1 MGPDGSRGRKFQNHK
16 TTRSQ
21 DCVLCEDVTRLEVAG
36 WPLCVRCFN
45 LESRSRNVKIKEC
58 SVKLKNVRINEYLK
72 KQSAKDLD
80 NMKIEA
86 KDKIKKL
93 NIVERLKSTP
103 ATE

>member
-1 MGPDGSRGRKFQNHK
+1 M
-16 TTRSQ
+16 RSQ
-21 DCVLCEDVTRLEVAG
+21 DCVLCEDVPRLEVAG

-45 LESRSRNVKIKEC
+45 LESRSKNIKVKEC
-58 SVKLKNVRINEYLK
+58 AVKLKNVRINEYLK
-72 KQSAKDLD
+72 KHVSDLD

-103 ATE
+103 ASA

>member
-1 MGPDGSRGRKFQNHK
+1 M
-16 TTRSQ
+16 
-21 DCVLCEDVTRLEVAG
+21 EAAG

-58 SVKLKNVRINEYLK
+58 SVKLKNVRLNECLK
-72 KQSAKDLD
+72 KHVSVKDLD
-80 NMKIEA
+80 NLKIEA

-103 ATE
+103 ATARTSVNR